1 MVSFEIPTISQFN
14 FLNIILIM
22 KEKEL
27 APNFKIPSSN
37 NEEFELKKNKNNFL
51 IIYFYPRDNT
61 PGCTNEAKDFSKLY
75 KEFKKLNCEIFGISK
90 DSIESHKK
98 FISKFKIPFQLLS
111 DEKIVALKK
120 YRAWGEKSMYG
131 KKFMGIKR
139 TTVLISPKGKII
151 KIWNNVKVK
160 EHAKEVL
167 SCLKESI

>member
-1 MVSFEIPTISQFN
+1 
-14 FLNIILIM
+14 M

-37 NEEFELKKNKNNFL
+37 NKEFELKKNKNKFL

-61 PGCTNEAKDFSKLY
+61 PGCTSEAKDFSKLY

-90 DSIESHKK
+90 DSIESHQK

-111 DEKIVALKK
+111 DDKIIALKK
-120 YRAWGEKSMYG
+120 YGAWGEKSMYG

-139 TTVLISPKGKII
+139 TTVLINPKGKII

-160 EHAKEVL
+160 DHAKEVL
-167 SCLKESI
+167 SCLKEAI

>member
-1 MVSFEIPTISQFN
+1 
-14 FLNIILIM
+14 M

-37 NEEFELKKNKNNFL
+37 NKEFELKKNKNKFL

-120 YRAWGEKSMYG
+120 YQAWGEKSMYG

-167 SCLKESI
+167 SCLKEAI

>member
-1 MVSFEIPTISQFN
+1 
-14 FLNIILIM
+14 M

-37 NEEFELKKNKNNFL
+37 NKEFELKKNKNKFL
-51 IIYFYPRDNT
+51 VIYFYPRDNT

>member
-1 MVSFEIPTISQFN
+1 
-14 FLNIILIM
+14 M

-37 NEEFELKKNKNNFL
+37 NEEFELKKNKNKFL

-61 PGCTNEAKDFSKLY
+61 PGCTDEAKDFSKLY

-111 DEKIVALKK
+111 DEKIIVLKK
-120 YRAWGEKSMYG
+120 YGAWGEKSMYG

-139 TTVLISPKGKII
+139 TTVLINPKGKIT
-151 KIWNNVKVK
+151 KIWSNVKVK
-160 EHAKEVL
+160 DHAKEVL
-167 SCLKESI
+167 NCLKEAI

>member
-1 MVSFEIPTISQFN
+1 
-14 FLNIILIM
+14 M

-37 NEEFELKKNKNNFL
+37 NKEFELKKNKNKFL

-61 PGCTNEAKDFSKLY
+61 PGCTNEAKDFSKSY

-90 DSIESHKK
+90 DSIESHQK

-111 DEKIVALKK
+111 DEKIITLKK
-120 YRAWGEKSMYG
+120 YGAWGEKSMYG

-139 TTVLISPKGKII
+139 TTVLINPKGKII

-160 EHAKEVL
+160 DHAKEVL
-167 SCLKESI
+167 SCLKEAI

>member
-1 MVSFEIPTISQFN
+1 
-14 FLNIILIM
+14 M

-111 DEKIVALKK
+111 DEKIIALKK
-120 YRAWGEKSMYG
+120 YGAWGEKSMYG

-139 TTVLISPKGKII
+139 TTVLIRPKGKII

-160 EHAKEVL
+160 GHAKEVL
-167 SCLKESI
+167 NCLKESI

>member
-1 MVSFEIPTISQFN
+1 
-14 FLNIILIM
+14 M

-37 NEEFELKKNKNNFL
+37 NKEFELKKNKNKFL

-90 DSIESHKK
+90 DSVESHKK

-111 DEKIVALKK
+111 DEKIIALKK
-120 YRAWGEKSMYG
+120 YGAWREKSMYG

-139 TTVLISPKGKII
+139 TTVLINPKGKII

-160 EHAKEVL
+160 DHAKEVL
-167 SCLKESI
+167 SCLKEAI

>member
-1 MVSFEIPTISQFN
+1 
-14 FLNIILIM
+14 M

-37 NEEFELKKNKNNFL
+37 NKEFELKKNKNKFL
-51 IIYFYPRDNT
+51 TIYFYPRDNT

-75 KEFKKLNCEIFGISK
+75 KEFKKLNCDIFGISK
-90 DSIESHKK
+90 DSVDSHKK

-120 YRAWGEKSMYG
+120 YGAWGEKSMYG

-139 TTVLISPKGKII
+139 TTVLINPKGKII

-160 EHAKEVL
+160 DHAKEVL
-167 SCLKESI
+167 SCLKEAI

>member
-1 MVSFEIPTISQFN
+1 
-14 FLNIILIM
+14 M

-37 NEEFELKKNKNNFL
+37 NKEFELKKNKNKFL

-75 KEFKKLNCEIFGISK
+75 KEFKKLNCNIFGISK
-90 DSIESHKK
+90 DSVDSHKK
-98 FISKFKIPFQLLS
+98 FINKFKIPFQLLS
-111 DEKIVALKK
+111 DEKIIALKK
-120 YRAWGEKSMYG
+120 YGAWGEKSMYG

-139 TTVLISPKGKII
+139 TTFLINPKGKII

-160 EHAKEVL
+160 DHAKEVL
-167 SCLKESI
+167 SCLKEAI

>member
-1 MVSFEIPTISQFN
+1 
-14 FLNIILIM
+14 M

-37 NEEFELKKNKNNFL
+37 NVEFELKSNKNKFL

-111 DEKIVALKK
+111 DEKIVVLKK

>member
-1 MVSFEIPTISQFN
+1 
-14 FLNIILIM
+14 M

-37 NEEFELKKNKNNFL
+37 NKEFELKKNKNKFL

-98 FISKFKIPFQLLS
+98 FISKFKIPFQLLF
-111 DEKIVALKK
+111 DEKNIALKK
-120 YRAWGEKSMYG
+120 YGAWGEKSMHG

-139 TTVLISPKGKII
+139 TTVLINPKGKII
-151 KIWNNVKVK
+151 KIWSNVKVK
-160 EHAKEVL
+160 NHAKEVL
-167 SCLKESI
+167 NCLKEAI